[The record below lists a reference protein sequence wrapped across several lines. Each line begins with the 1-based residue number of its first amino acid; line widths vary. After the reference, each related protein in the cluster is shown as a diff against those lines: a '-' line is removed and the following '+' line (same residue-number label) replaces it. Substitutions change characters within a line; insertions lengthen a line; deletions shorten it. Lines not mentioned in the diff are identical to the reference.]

1 VERVGTN
8 DDPNFGF
15 NAQTNQYEDLVKSGV
30 IDPTKVTRSALQNAA
45 SIASLMLTTEAMV
58 AEIPEK
64 KPAPA
69 PGGYGPEGMDY

>member
-1 VERVGTN
+1 MPARPTW
-8 DDPNFGF
+8 
-15 NAQTNQYEDLVKSGV
+15 SGV
-30 IDPTKVTRSALQNAA
+30 IDSTEVTRIALQTAA

-64 KPAPA
+64 KLAR